1 MIYHRVTSGRAWD
14 WTVYGWRL
22 FIRDPGV
29 WIVLYLVYLVIEYG
43 LPLVPTAGPLVL
55 SFIAPALTAGLLF
68 AAREQDCGRPIHVD
82 QLFRAFRDRSVVG
95 RVLVLGLI
103 GLGFKLVSIAVG
115 VASLGGAL
123 VAVLTGRLAAS
134 ALIPALALGGTFG
147 LLVAV
152 TLGLVLA
159 MLLYYAV
166 PLVTFDAAHPIE
178 AIRSS
183 VAACTV
189 NILPLTVLS
198 LINVGLYLVAMLSL
212 GVGIVVVGP
221 ITIGSMYA
229 GYKEI
234 YGLSEGA
241 DGRV

>member
-1 MIYHRVTSGRAWD
+1 
-14 WTVYGWRL
+14 
-22 FIRDPGV
+22 
-29 WIVLYLVYLVIEYG
+29 
-43 LPLVPTAGPLVL
+43 
-55 SFIAPALTAGLLF
+55 LTAGLLF
-68 AAREQDCGRPIHVD
+68 TAREQDCGRPVRVD

-95 RVLVLGLI
+95 RILVLGLI

-115 VASLGGAL
+115 VASLGGTL
-123 VAVLTGRLAAS
+123 VAALTGRLAAS
-134 ALIPALALGGTFG
+134 ALISTLALGGGFW
-147 LLVAV
+147 LLLAI
-152 TLGLVLA
+152 TLSLVLA

-166 PLVTFDAAHPIE
+166 PLVMFDAAHPIG

-198 LINVGLYLVAMLSL
+198 LINAGLYLAVALSL

-229 GYKEI
+229 GYKEV
-234 YGLSEGA
+234 YGLS
-241 DGRV
+241 D

>member
-1 MIYHRVTSGRAWD
+1 MVYRRVTSGRAWD

-29 WIVLYLVYLVIEYG
+29 WIMMYLVYLVIEYG

-68 AAREQDCGRPIHVD
+68 AAREQDSGRPVHVD
-82 QLFRAFRDRSVVG
+82 QLFRAFRDRNVAS

-103 GLGFKLVSIAVG
+103 GLGFKLISLAVG
-115 VASLGGAL
+115 VASLGGVL

-134 ALIPALALGGTFG
+134 ALVPTLALGGAFG

-166 PLVTFDAAHPIE
+166 PLVMFNAAHPIQ

-189 NILPLTVLS
+189 NILPLTLLS
-198 LINVGLYLVAMLSL
+198 LINAGLYLAVALSL

-229 GYKEI
+229 GYREV
-234 YGLSEGA
+234 YGQS
-241 DGRV
+241 D

>member
-1 MIYHRVTSGRAWD
+1 MVYRRVTSGRAWH

-29 WIVLYLVYLVIEYG
+29 WIVLYLVYLIIEYG

-55 SFIAPALTAGLLF
+55 SFIAPALTGGLLF
-68 AAREQDCGRPIHVD
+68 AAREQDGGRPIHVD
-82 QLFRAFRDRSVVG
+82 QLFHALRDRGVVG

-103 GLGFKLVSIAVG
+103 GLGFKLISIAAG
-115 VASLGGAL
+115 VASLGGVL
-123 VAVLTGRLAAS
+123 VAAFTGRLAAS
-134 ALIPALALGGTFG
+134 ALVPTLALGGAFG
-147 LLVAV
+147 LLVAI
-152 TLGLVLA
+152 TLSLVLA

-166 PLVTFDAAHPIE
+166 PLVMFDAAHPIE
-178 AIRSS
+178 AVKSS

-198 LINVGLYLVAMLSL
+198 LINAGLYLVAVLSL

-221 ITIGSMYA
+221 ITIGSLYA
-229 GYKEI
+229 GYKEV
-234 YGLSEGA
+234 YGRS
-241 DGRV
+241 D

>member
-1 MIYHRVTSGRAWD
+1 MVYHRIKSGRAWD

-29 WIVLYLVYLVIEYG
+29 WIGLYLAYLVIEYG
-43 LPLVPTAGPLVL
+43 LPLVPTAGPLAL

-68 AAREQDCGRPIHVD
+68 VAREQDGGRPIHID
-82 QLFRAFRDRSVVG
+82 QLFRAFRDRSVAG

-103 GLGFKLVSIAVG
+103 GLGFKLVSLAVG
-115 VASLGGAL
+115 VASLGGLL
-123 VAVLTGRLAAS
+123 VAVFTGQITPGEVVS
-134 ALIPALALGGTFG
+134 MLALGGAFG
-147 LLVAV
+147 LLVAI
-152 TLGLVLA
+152 TLSLALV

-166 PLVTFDAAHPIE
+166 PLVMFNAAHPIQ

-198 LINVGLYLVAMLSL
+198 LINAGLYLVVVLSL
-212 GVGIVVVGP
+212 GVGIVIVGP

-229 GYKEI
+229 GYKEV
-234 YGLSEGA
+234 YGIS
-241 DGRV
+241 D